1 VKHNPLIK
9 TLKTAHFMAGKNG
22 ILLDDSMKLRER
34 IEQAGGKAELD
45 IEERGWHVYQQMPGP
60 MTRRKE
66 ETP

>member
-1 VKHNPLIK
+1 
-9 TLKTAHFMAGKNG
+9 MAGKNG